1 MKAGLREAV
10 ERDLAS
16 RGLKLVTLKRVWF
29 YLPALFSMSLSSLAA
44 FYRAWAINAAGDT
57 VRLTYAHD
65 PIGWSV
71 LERAGFKRKAGRV
84 WVDIL

>member
-1 MKAGLREAV
+1 MNAGLRDAV

-16 RGLKLVTLKRVWF
+16 RGLKLVTLKRAWF

-44 FYRAWAINAAGDT
+44 IYRALAINTAGDT

-71 LERAGFKRKAGRV
+71 FERAGLKRKAGRA

>member
-10 ERDLAS
+10 ERDLAG
-16 RGLKLVTLKRVWF
+16 RGFKLVTLRRAWF

-44 FYRAWAINAAGDT
+44 IYRAQALNAAGDT

-71 LERAGFKRKAGRV
+71 FQRAGFKRKAGRA